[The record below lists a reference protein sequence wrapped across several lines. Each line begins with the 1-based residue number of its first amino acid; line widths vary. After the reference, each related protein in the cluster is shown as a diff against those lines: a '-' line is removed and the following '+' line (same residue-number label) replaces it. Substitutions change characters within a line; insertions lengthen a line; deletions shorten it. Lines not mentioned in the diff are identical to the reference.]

1 MAKVQGALTKVSGV
15 INVKVSLPDN
25 AILTLKENQ
34 VTVDEI
40 RAAVKATGFNAEIR
54 N

>member
-1 MAKVQGALTKVSGV
+1 MAKVQDALTKVSGV
-15 INVKVSLPDN
+15 INVNVSLPNN

-34 VTVDEI
+34 VTVEELLTVI
-40 RAAVKATGFNAEIR
+40 KATGFDAEIQ